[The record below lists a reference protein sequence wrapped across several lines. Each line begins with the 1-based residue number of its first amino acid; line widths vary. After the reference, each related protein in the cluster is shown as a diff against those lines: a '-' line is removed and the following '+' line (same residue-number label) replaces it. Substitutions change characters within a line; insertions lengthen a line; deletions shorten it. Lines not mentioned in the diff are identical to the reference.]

1 MGILDFFRRAPP
13 ATLPD
18 SLWEA
23 TLGSLPF
30 LAALTEEEKTRLREL
45 VAAFLA
51 EKEFSAAGGLELDD
65 SLFLA
70 IAAQACLPILELGL
84 GAYRGWVG
92 IVVYPDEFVI
102 PRVIQDEDGVVHEYD
117 EAASGEAWGGG
128 PVIVSWKDAQ
138 MAGDGYN
145 VVIHEFAHKLD
156 MANGE
161 ADGVPPLPRD
171 IPRRRWEEVLTA
183 AYEDF
188 CRRVD
193 ADEETW
199 IDPYGAEHPS
209 EFFAVVS
216 EAFFEI
222 PDVVAD
228 ESPEFYHLLPRFY
241 RQDPLTRLD
250 RMIAAAGGE
259 PS

>member
-1 MGILDFFRRAPP
+1 M
-13 ATLPD
+13 
-18 SLWEA
+18 
-23 TLGSLPF
+23 
-30 LAALTEEEKTRLREL
+30 
-45 VAAFLA
+45 
-51 EKEFSAAGGLELDD
+51 LE
-65 SLFLA
+65 
-70 IAAQACLPILELGL
+70 
-84 GAYRGWVG
+84 GAR
-92 IVVYPDEFVI
+92 D
-102 PRVIQDEDGVVHEYD
+102 
-117 EAASGEAWGGG
+117 
-128 PVIVSWKDAQ
+128 
-138 MAGDGYN
+138 GDG
-145 VVIHEFAHKLD
+145 FDAT
-156 MANGE
+156 
-161 ADGVPPLPRD
+161 
-171 IPRRRWEEVLTA
+171 LTA

-228 ESPEFYHLLPRFY
+228 EYPEFYHLLTRFY
-241 RQDPLTRLD
+241 RQDPLTRLA